1 MINFFVL
8 SHEESFLTFNSNI
21 LETNLFNIL
30 LLFSLLFYAYKV
42 SFRGTLETRQA
53 EILQSI
59 ENAQKDVLAAT
70 NYYSLSE
77 KAFLQSLFWLN
88 SWKKIYQEEKTSFV
102 TNKYNSI
109 HEGLKESFLTSQS
122 LIKNFEGKSLS
133 ILQRYILFL
142 TASKILRKFFFL
154 SKEEQSKLLKLTIK
168 KLGEI
173 NK

>member
-1 MINFFVL
+1 MINFFAL
-8 SHEESFLTFNSNI
+8 THEESFLTFNPNI

-30 LLFSLLFYAYKV
+30 LLLSLLFYAYKV
-42 SFRGTLETRQA
+42 SFRGTLETRQG

-59 ENAQKDVLAAT
+59 ENAQKDVLLAE

-77 KAFLQSLFWLN
+77 KTFLQSFFWLN
-88 SWKKIYQEEKTSFV
+88 SWKKIYQKEKTSFV

-109 HEGLKESFLTSQS
+109 HEGLNESFLASHS
-122 LIKNFEGKSLS
+122 LIKNFESKSLS

-142 TASKILRKFFFL
+142 TASRILRKFFFL

-168 KLGEI
+168 KLGEL